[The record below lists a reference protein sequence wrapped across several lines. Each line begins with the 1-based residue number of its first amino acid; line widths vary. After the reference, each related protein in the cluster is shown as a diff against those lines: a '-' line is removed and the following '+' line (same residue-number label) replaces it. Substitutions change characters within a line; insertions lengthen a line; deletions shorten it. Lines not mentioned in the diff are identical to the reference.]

1 MGSSSSKTI
10 VVEKCSHS
18 SGCQCAIVDIEKK
31 ERAIKQEISQQQPLI
46 TQNVR
51 QQLEYHE
58 DVLLLKYS
66 DLKNRSQIIS
76 HLEKIF
82 KGDNNVM
89 KFLKEQATK
98 MIAVFQDSAEMKQ
111 LSRWNSVKKVF

>member
-31 ERAIKQEISQQQPLI
+31 ERAIKEEISQQEPLI

-58 DVLLLKYS
+58 DVLIVKYNE
-66 DLKNRSQIIS
+66 LRNRSHIIS
-76 HLEKIF
+76 HLEQIF
-82 KGDNNVM
+82 KGDNVM
-89 KFLKEQATK
+89 QFLKEQATR
-98 MIAVFQDSAEMKQ
+98 MVTVFQDSAEMKQ